1 MFIMSPLLFVRFL
14 FAHKHKHMHMHMYI
28 HKHTYL
34 HIHTCTHTHT
44 HGARLRISVVA
55 QSSFVAQVRSACKV
69 STENNNDDWFGTLL
83 RSACKVSDDWLP
95 AEPQKW
101 RGAPGVEAAEKEE
114 SSKKNCPDMKMG
126 GPQA

>member
-1 MFIMSPLLFVRFL
+1 MFAFSS
-14 FAHKHKHMHMHMYI
+14 HTNTSTCTCTCTYTNT
-28 HKHTYL
+28 HTYTYT
-34 HIHTCTHTHT
+34 HAHTHT
-44 HGARLRISVVA
+44 HVARLRISVVA
-55 QSSFVAQVRSACKV
+55 QSSFVAQVRSECKV

-83 RSACKVSDDWLP
+83 ISACKVSDDWLP

-114 SSKKNCPDMKMG
+114 SSNKNVPDMKMG